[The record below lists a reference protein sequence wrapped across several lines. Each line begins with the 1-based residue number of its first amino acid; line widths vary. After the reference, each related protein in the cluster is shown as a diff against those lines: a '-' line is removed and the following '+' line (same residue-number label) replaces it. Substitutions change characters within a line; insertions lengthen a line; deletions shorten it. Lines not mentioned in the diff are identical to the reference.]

1 MTAFTERHLTDFKL
15 ETRAGLPDALRVL
28 LAEFPR
34 QGWQEHQHFTGLIS
48 FWLDRHML
56 FRQIIEAMDEHTQ
69 QVMDGNL
76 DPRRYSSQLSRYAR
90 LFVGQLHGHHHIED
104 THYFPVLANRDTR
117 LQRGF
122 AILDADHHQ
131 LDAQLHLFTDAANT
145 VITPADTT
153 SIIDDAGQFL
163 EVLTELSRFLE
174 RHLIDE
180 EELVVPIILKYG
192 VDDLV

>member
-1 MTAFTERHLTDFKL
+1 MTAFTDRPITDFKL
-15 ETRAGLPDALRVL
+15 DARTGLPDALRVL

-34 QGWQEHQHFTGLIS
+34 QDWQGHQHFSGLIS

-56 FRQIIEAMDEHTQ
+56 FRQIMAAMDEHTQ

-104 THYFPVLANRDTR
+104 THYFPVLATLDSR

-131 LDAQLHLFTDAANT
+131 LDAQLHIFTDAANS
-145 VITPADTT
+145 VITPTEPT
-153 SIIDDAGQFL
+153 LVTDDAGHFL
-163 EVLTELSRFLE
+163 EVLTQLNRFLE

-180 EELVVPIILKYG
+180 EELVVPIILKHG
-192 VDDLV
+192 VDELV